1 MKNSNDVVRCSDV
14 ESLNRFICE
23 YVDEQKLEGVEKVKI
38 YWALFHAWRDEM
50 NLQAEIKRR
59 AKVVLGL

>member
-1 MKNSNDVVRCSDV
+1 MKNFNDVIRCSDV

-23 YVDEQKLEGVEKVKI
+23 YTDEHKIEGVERIKT
-38 YWALFHAWRDEM
+38 YWALFYAWREEM

-59 AKVVLGL
+59 AKMVLGL

>member
-38 YWALFHAWRDEM
+38 YWALFLFYLE
-50 NLQAEIKRR
+50 NGVTLC
-59 AKVVLGL
+59 L

>member
-1 MKNSNDVVRCSDV
+1 MKDFNDVVRCKDV

-23 YVDEQKLEGVEKVKI
+23 YTDEHKIEGVDRVKT
-38 YWALFHAWRDEM
+38 YWALFHAWSDEM

-59 AKVVLGL
+59 AKMVLGL